1 MPTNIHDIRR
11 TGEATSALA
20 AVALLL
26 AATAAA
32 PVHAQAWV
40 PASHHGS
47 ITVTYN
53 QAKSTRLTN
62 SDASKVPFGELIA
75 RGLHLGIDYGLT
87 DRLAISAALPFTS
100 NRYRGDDPHDPRT
113 LPFPNDQ
120 SFIDDGRFHGAW
132 SDWNLSLRYQWLTK
146 PFLVTPFIGY
156 GQPTHDYTFWAHAA
170 PGSDQWSWQA
180 GVHVG
185 DWLAPP
191 WQNFFWQAG
200 YTYSFMQPL
209 DHRRV
214 NHGAV
219 SLSAGYTGPRFDVRV
234 ELDHRNSYGDT
245 INLPRDFF
253 NPDGSLNFGNLY
265 YHDQLAAA
273 RYTKATIV
281 FDYRISQNYQVSF
294 SLGRNLSA
302 ANAHLWDYETR
313 LGISRRF

>member
-1 MPTNIHDIRR
+1 MPSATCNTGR
-11 TGEATSALA
+11 TRE
-20 AVALLL
+20 
-26 AATAAA
+26 AAA
-32 PVHAQAWV
+32 ALSAIAFIVAITTMAPAHAQAWV

-47 ITVTYN
+47 ISVTYN

-62 SDASKVPFGELIA
+62 SDASKVPFGEVIA

-100 NRYRGDDPHDPRT
+100 NRYRGNDPHDPRT

-120 SFIDDGRFHGAW
+120 RVLDDGRFHGAW

-170 PGSDQWSWQA
+170 PGQDQWSWQLGA
-180 GVHVG
+180 HIGG
-185 DWLAPP
+185 WLSPP
-191 WQNFFWQAG
+191 AQAFFWQAG

-219 SLSAGYTGPRFDVRV
+219 SLSAGYTAPRFDVRV
-234 ELDHRNSYGDT
+234 EVDHHNSYGDT
-245 INLPRDFF
+245 INLPQDFF

-273 RYTKATIV
+273 RNTKIMAEIDFRLGDHYLLTA
-281 FDYRISQNYQVSF
+281 
-294 SLGRNLSA
+294 SLGRSLFA
-302 ANAHLWDYETR
+302 ANMHYWDYETSV
-313 LGISRRF
+313 GISRRF